1 MGLFLHFSISYSL
14 YIEFVY
20 IYISSQKRLFYEYIL
35 SAMYETFWNFINAV
49 AKLEC
54 QDRVGKIC
62 DKSGNVYRNYN
73 I

>member
-1 MGLFLHFSISYSL
+1 
-14 YIEFVY
+14 
-20 IYISSQKRLFYEYIL
+20 
-35 SAMYETFWNFINAV
+35 MYETFWNFINAD

-62 DKSGNVYRNYN
+62 DKSENVYRNYN